1 MMAALLCL
9 FTATTTPSGME
20 NATPKQIVV
29 IAHRGTHEHLPENT
43 VQAVRGAVAFGVDYV
58 EVDIRQTRDGKFVN
72 FHDGTVDRKTNGTG
86 AVRDLTLAE
95 LLALDAGSYR
105 GSEHA
110 GARIATADES
120 FGILDSAGIGA
131 YVDVKDAPADSI
143 VALLRRHGLVERSAI
158 YGNPD
163 LLAEIMSIE
172 PTAVLM
178 PELPRDPTKL
188 PVLVDRL
195 RPAVI
200 AISNFERITE
210 ENVAACHAAGAV
222 VWVDIMAR
230 DTPEGWAHA
239 ISCGVDGIQTDRPDA
254 LIDWLREQ
262 GLRR

>member
-9 FTATTTPSGME
+9 LTATTASSME

-29 IAHRGTHEHLPENT
+29 IAHRGAHEHLPENT

-58 EVDIRQTRDGKFVN
+58 EIDIRQTSDGKFVN

-86 AVRDLTLAE
+86 AVRDHTLAE

-105 GSEHA
+105 GPEHT

-120 FGILDSAGIGA
+120 FGILDSAGVGA
-131 YVDVKDAPADSI
+131 YVDVKDAPADSV

-172 PTAVLM
+172 PSAVLM

-188 PVLVDRL
+188 PELADRL

-200 AISNFERITE
+200 AISNFDRITE
-210 ENVAACHAAGAV
+210 ENVAACHAVGAV

-239 ISCGVDGIQTDRPDA
+239 VMCGIDGIQTDRPDA
-254 LIDWLREQ
+254 LIAWLRKHE
-262 GLRR
+262 LRR